1 MEAIRPEPTPLLSLL
16 FSVAII
22 TINFSPSKSCLLSL
36 IICSSFPYTVACA
49 KLDSLYHLLVVSF
62 LFSTVCNRAHV
73 FNYTFMEKKILIQVN
88 LKPILND

>member
-49 KLDSLYHLLVVSF
+49 KLDSLYHLLVVCF
-62 LFSTVCNRAHV
+62 CFQQFVV
-73 FNYTFMEKKILIQVN
+73 EFMYLIIHLWKQ
-88 LKPILND
+88 KY